1 MDEQKMV
8 INRET
13 AMRIWSKR
21 YGKDLKVTDFAGR
34 TMVKSAYDDRDSKF
48 GWNIDHILPQSKG
61 GKTAEHNLVCCHI
74 LTNDEKADKFP
85 CFNANGHEFE
95 ILKVQNH
102 YEIKERSSSN
112 SNNEEQ
118 SENDDEVNFYD
129 AADGVRFFKKLKGI
143 QNKWRHTST
152 IVITLE
158 NYETNAIVDFVEE
171 LFDGYSISYFLYNEN
186 SSIVIVIQANNVPMK
201 EDSALL
207 LDKCVILNTY
217 MQYYFIALDYL
228 DLYDI
233 HYWDDAYKDKDEMYH
248 DFEFNPNSI
257 SWNPSNSLFISK
269 SVVENTDAKKRIK
282 YPIDGFNEYNIIYT
296 QLRDDLNKEVSR
308 QD

>member
-1 MDEQKMV
+1 MV

-21 YGKDLKVTDFAGR
+21 YGKELKVTDFAGR
-34 TMVKSAYDDRDSKF
+34 TMVKSAYDDRDSNY
-48 GWNIDHILPQSKG
+48 GWNIDHILPQSRG

-95 ILKVQNH
+95 MLKVQNH
-102 YEIKERSSSN
+102 YEIKERMSAN
-112 SNNEEQ
+112 QNDYIENQGDEE
-118 SENDDEVNFYD
+118 SVNFYD
-129 AADGVRFFKKLKGI
+129 SADGVRFFKKLKGI

-158 NYETNAIVDFVEE
+158 NYQTNAIVDFIEE
-171 LFDGYSISYFLYNEN
+171 LFDGYSIEYFPYNSN
-186 SSIVIVIQANNVPMK
+186 SSIAVVIQANNVPLK

-207 LDKCVILNTY
+207 LDKCIILNTY
-217 MQYYFIALDYL
+217 MQYYFIALEYL

-233 HYWDDAYKDKDEMYH
+233 HYWDTAYKEKDEMYNA
-248 DFEFNPNSI
+248 FNFNPDI
-257 SWNPSNSLFISK
+257 IDWTASNSLFISK

-282 YPIDGFNEYNIIYT
+282 NPIDGFNEYNIIFT
-296 QLRDDLNKEVSR
+296 QLRDDLEKEVSR